1 MSYNSNT
8 HYTPRYGKNHSKKVY
23 DSASGGR
30 EGITSQGNQSSS
42 TYIGSAGKDREAS
55 ASSLSYSSSRR
66 DTYSGSGYRSRYES
80 YTPKTS
86 SSSSNSY
93 YRNGSTGGS
102 TYYGPRSHPSNGQNI
117 IGGVSGNSSNNVLN
131 RRRPG
136 FDRYDSY
143 SKYSDGNDKFIS
155 RAGNYSSSRKS
166 SDSASNYD
174 VKEDKKRPAY
184 VNGNSANDRLN
195 NSMISSD
202 QRSPKFSPQGR
213 AARDKKGLESFDFR
227 ADDASKRSATKEAQS
242 FTNDSRKSSISD
254 MSSQKFSRESS
265 RNVSRES
272 SRRSSI
278 IKIDHHTNIE
288 APTQPESTMNRDSKN
303 ERNMALN
310 SASAKP
316 SVEEP
321 GKSSKP
327 MITKKTSFTDYLKS
341 TKIKAKEEKITKEK
355 SDETINY
362 TEQQS
367 EPSQHSKQLLTEE
380 KDKKSD
386 PKREVNLKDNND
398 GVKVTASCGSG
409 PDTNVEN
416 LDSDKSETLQPKLT
430 RSESFGDTSLLSPV
444 NESDTDFNFN
454 ELAEIPETKN
464 DSVVASNVLE
474 NIDENGNVSEAETV
488 IADDLPRLD
497 EAKELIREQTEDTNR
512 HKLKKTKLNT
522 IFSSDE
528 EEEDV
533 QKPDPKLEGVE
544 ELPKDGK
551 HSDIEDLK
559 VTEKPSKGKA
569 PSNEPEAKM
578 SNEKQRDHKLS
589 DKLTVKEEKTLLDNY
604 KEHNSSEDSK
614 HPDNSIK
621 SESKISR
628 SKKLPYKLKRDS
640 SGRSLLQRACKK
652 GNFADVQ
659 DYIERGASA
668 NEKDFCGFTCL
679 HEAALE
685 GHTQI
690 VKYLIENG
698 AHVNAKADEAGDS
711 ETPLIDAA
719 ENKHLDCVKVLLEND
734 ADPTIFNIDGF
745 TALTKIYNEHE
756 GEDGYEEIIQ
766 VLEEATANFNSRLPR
781 EVQFASDSPTGN
793 GPIMEDP
800 NDNYFADLI
809 KGKGIYKYAAENS
822 KEKTAEYF
830 VAGHNLEGKPDILIL
845 AARNGHAELVD
856 IILGLNPTPFNI
868 DTESSCGVTALLASI
883 GRGHFEVVD
892 SLLSKGADPFKT
904 RKKDGLNA
912 LEIAQHSPHFDSRE
926 VSVIMRYM
934 EKKSGTKILSGIP
947 SRVVSQATSR
957 ATSRAPSVPVSSDED
972 EAVEEKEIEAH
983 PNTKNIER
991 KSEKK
996 ILRPANDHS
1005 NSQKPNEFTG
1015 RKLEKTYSNEER
1027 KRKREWLD
1035 EDPKQP
1041 HQLKKSKS
1049 DLKLKSSEREFASD
1063 DHNTSENHSD
1073 TFAEKGKR
1081 SSASPPAPPSQSVIK
1096 AQEEQKIK
1104 DAEETRLW
1112 QEKVEAKKRAR
1123 REMFLKSE
1131 KEKEQ
1136 KRKEEEEMRAQEEKR
1151 IAKAKR
1157 EEQERLAR
1165 EAEEQSKE
1173 LEEKKVGLRQQL
1185 TLNHYPIGL
1194 RYCKFDGKPDISVVD
1209 KYLPFYVFVIEDK
1222 NYVVDLQ
1229 VSLITS
1235 TVASKFLNTAQPHQK
1250 REIDTTEKNKLWK
1263 LFFKFIGID
1272 PRNPNCDQRSTITNG
1287 QKQFQNL
1294 LLHFV
1299 EADSV
1304 EEFLK
1309 EFPEVHLKT
1318 KENQINVSL
1327 ESLSGFSDCF
1337 NDNIIVDG
1345 NSEIDIDSKKIEKFI
1360 PPHLNTRKDI
1370 IRTVS
1375 TLAHP
1380 LW

>member
-8 HYTPRYGKNHSKKVY
+8 HYTPRYGKNHSKKIY
-23 DSASGGR
+23 DSGTGGR
-30 EGITSQGNQSSS
+30 EGVTLQGNQSSS
-42 TYIGSAGKDREAS
+42 TYIGSAGKDRETGT
-55 ASSLSYSSSRR
+55 SSLSYSSSRR
-66 DTYSGSGYRSRYES
+66 DTYGGSGYRSRYES
-80 YTPKTS
+80 YTPKNG

-93 YRNGSTGGS
+93 YRTGPKGGS
-102 TYYGPRSHPSNGQNI
+102 TYYGSRSHSINGQSTT
-117 IGGVSGNSSNNVLN
+117 GGVSGNGSSNIPN

-143 SKYSDGNDKFIS
+143 SKYLDGNDKFIS
-155 RAGNYSSSRKS
+155 RAGNYSSSSSSRKS
-166 SDSASNYD
+166 SDPTSSYD
-174 VKEDKKRPAY
+174 AKEDKRKSSY
-184 VNGNSANDRLN
+184 VSANNTSDRLN
-195 NSMISSD
+195 NPMISSD
-202 QRSPKFSPQGR
+202 QRSSKFSPQGR
-213 AARDKKGLESFDFR
+213 STTRDKKGFELFDFR
-227 ADDASKRSATKEAQS
+227 GDDGAKRSTTKEAHN
-242 FTNDSRKSSISD
+242 FLNDSRKSSISD
-254 MSSQKFSRESS
+254 ISSQKFSRESS

-278 IKIDHHTNIE
+278 IKIDHHTNVDVS
-288 APTQPESTMNRDSKN
+288 TKPENINSRDNKTEKNMTLSSGST
-303 ERNMALN
+303 
-310 SASAKP
+310 KP
-316 SVEEP
+316 SVEEVS
-321 GKSSKP
+321 KSLKP
-327 MITKKTSFTDYLKS
+327 TITKKTSFTDYLKS
-341 TKIKAKEEKITKEK
+341 AKTKAKEEKVTIEK
-355 SDETINY
+355 SDKTINSEERK
-362 TEQQS
+362 TEPIQQS
-367 EPSQHSKQLLTEE
+367 EQLLT
-380 KDKKSD
+380 DKKDNKLEPNS
-386 PKREVNLKDNND
+386 EVNLKDNND
-398 GVKVTASCGSG
+398 DLKATAGCALG
-409 PDTNVEN
+409 PDKNTGKN
-416 LDSDKSETLQPKLT
+416 DSDKSETTQPKLA
-430 RSESFGDTSLLSPV
+430 RSESFADTSLLSPV

-454 ELAEIPETKN
+454 ELAEIPEAK
-464 DSVVASNVLE
+464 DGSVVGANVLE
-474 NIDENGNVSEAETV
+474 NIDENENISEAETV

-497 EAKELIREQTEDTNR
+497 EGKKLLREQTADAKR

-528 EEEDV
+528 EEEEI
-533 QKPDPKLEGVE
+533 QEPDFKLQ
-544 ELPKDGK
+544 
-551 HSDIEDLK
+551 
-559 VTEKPSKGKA
+559 
-569 PSNEPEAKM
+569 EPEKLPEDDQHLDFQNSKATTEI
-578 SNEKQRDHKLS
+578 SN
-589 DKLTVKEEKTLLDNY
+589 DKTEVNKPEVKEVGEKERNHQLEDRLPIK
-604 KEHNSSEDSK
+604 KEKMRSENAKTSENGVSS
-614 HPDNSIK
+614 K
-621 SESKISR
+621 SESKISK
-628 SKKLPYKLKRDS
+628 SKKLPYKVKRDS

-698 AHVNAKADEAGDS
+698 ANVNAKADEAGDS

-756 GEDGYEEIIQ
+756 GEEGYDEIIQ
-766 VLEEATANFNSRLPR
+766 VLEEATANYNSRLPR
-781 EVQFASDSPTGN
+781 EVQFVSDAPIGS

-800 NDNYFADLI
+800 NDNYFAELI

-845 AARNGHAELVD
+845 AARNGHTELVD

-926 VSVIMRYM
+926 VSVIMKFM

-947 SRVVSQATSR
+947 SRVVSR

-972 EAVEEKEIEAH
+972 DVVEEKEITAH
-983 PNTKNIER
+983 TEN
-991 KSEKK
+991 KSAEKK
-996 ILRPANDHS
+996 LEEKITKTVNEHVNNR
-1005 NSQKPNEFTG
+1005 KPHESTG
-1015 RKLEKTYSNEER
+1015 RKLEKTHSNEER
-1027 KRKREWLD
+1027 KRKREWSDD
-1035 EDPKQP
+1035 EPKEP
-1041 HQLKKSKS
+1041 HLLKKSKS
-1049 DLKLKSSEREFASD
+1049 DLKLKSLHREFTSD
-1063 DHNTSENHSD
+1063 DHHTSESHSD
-1073 TFAEKGKR
+1073 SFAEKRKHL
-1081 SSASPPAPPSQSVIK
+1081 SATPPAPPPPPPPSQAVIK

-1104 DAEETRLW
+1104 DAEEARLW

-1131 KEKEQ
+1131 KKKEQ
-1136 KRKEEEEMRAQEEKR
+1136 KRKEEEELRAQEEKR
-1151 IAKAKR
+1151 IAKAKQ

-1165 EAEEQSKE
+1165 EAEEKSKE

-1185 TLNHYPIGL
+1185 TLDHYPIGL
-1194 RYCKFDGKPDISVVD
+1194 RYCKFDGNPNISAVD
-1209 KYLPFYVFVIEDK
+1209 KFLPFYVFVIDDK
-1222 NYVVDLQ
+1222 KYAVDLQ

-1235 TVASKFLNTAQPHQK
+1235 TVVSKVINTVQPHQK
-1250 REIDTTEKNKLWK
+1250 REINATEKSKLWK

-1272 PRNPNCDQRSTITNG
+1272 PRNPNCDQRSSITNG

-1299 EADSV
+1299 EVDLA

-1309 EFPEVHLKT
+1309 EFPEVHSKA
-1318 KENQINVSL
+1318 KDNQIDVSL
-1327 ESLSGFSDCF
+1327 ESLSGFSDCVK
-1337 NDNIIVDG
+1337 DDIIVDG
-1345 NSEIDIDSKKIEKFI
+1345 NLEIDIDSKKIEKFI